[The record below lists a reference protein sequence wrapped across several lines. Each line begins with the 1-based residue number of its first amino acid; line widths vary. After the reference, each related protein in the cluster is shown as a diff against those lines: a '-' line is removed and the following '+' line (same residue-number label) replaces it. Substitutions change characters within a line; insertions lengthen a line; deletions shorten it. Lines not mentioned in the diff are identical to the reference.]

1 MGQRTNLLLQIEGR
15 SGARLNRVYH
25 LQWGYRKKLPM
36 AFLHLLSVRYFRPED
51 KDIFAFFPKVLNLNG
66 LDLIDCRDWSKY
78 DFNKLEDCQ
87 DALSHCDNNNGAMV
101 VIVKEH
107 KNEYTYPNFNVGFLL
122 GPESLEDDSAYSH
135 WATTEEFMQHQ
146 PQYDEKY
153 DDIFA
158 HAFDA
163 LTTLS
168 GTMNMARPLS

>member
-15 SGARLNRVYH
+15 SGARLNKVYH

-36 AFLHLLSVRYFRPED
+36 AFLHLLSSRYFRPEG
-51 KDIFAFFPKVLNLNG
+51 KDIFQAFKDV
-66 LDLIDCRDWSKY
+66 LDLEGLYIIDSHDWSRY

-87 DALSHCDNNNGAMV
+87 KALSHCYNNNGAMV
-101 VIVKEH
+101 I
-107 KNEYTYPNFNVGFLL
+107 NPNFNLGFLL
-122 GPESLEDDSAYSH
+122 GPEGLEGDSAYSH
-135 WATTEEFMQHQ
+135 WASTEEFMQHQ
-146 PQYDEKY
+146 PRYEEKY

-168 GTMNMARPLS
+168 GTMHMARALS